1 MNFTKVARTTTTISK
16 LIGPC
21 EILSHGQKPILV
33 YAYIYLDR
41 YLIDLLR
48 ASEAQRGSKYLY
60 FFSWTL
66 WVREK
71 FYNSIFQIDF
81 EFRDL
86 KIRRHWKHMIM
97 RDEDQQL

>member
-1 MNFTKVARTTTTISK
+1 MEQFIFQIVAQMCYHTKTNLSSK
-16 LIGPC
+16 HFKIAL
-21 EILSHGQKPILV
+21 LV

-41 YLIDLLR
+41 YLIDFLR

-66 WVREK
+66 WVREN

-86 KIRRHWKHMIM
+86 KIRKHWKHMIM